1 MNHKYIAFEGLDG
14 AGKDTQKNLA
24 VQYIQ
29 DKDKY
34 AFIRQMREPS
44 KFTESGRKLAELL
57 KGNTLDPQ
65 TALSYFIKDRVEL
78 SAIIRQNLEHS
89 HVISSR
95 CFLSSYLYQQ
105 TQGLSFDTIHEQHLT
120 EDIQYPDHIIFFDL
134 PVETLEKRLAGRGG
148 EREIFETL
156 EFQKRNREIAHE
168 TLPRITQSP
177 ISIIDASGT
186 KEEVFEQVKP
196 IIDDIFF

>member
-1 MNHKYIAFEGLDG
+1 M
-14 AGKDTQKNLA
+14 
-24 VQYIQ
+24 
-29 DKDKY
+29 
-34 AFIRQMREPS
+34 
-44 KFTESGRKLAELL
+44 
-57 KGNTLDPQ
+57 
-65 TALSYFIKDRVEL
+65 SYFIKDRVEL

-120 EDIQYPDHIIFFDL
+120 EDIQYPDYIIFFDL

-196 IIDDIFF
+196 LIDKLIF

>member
-57 KGNTLDPQ
+57 KWNTLDPQ

-105 TQGLSFDTIHEQHLT
+105 TQGLSFDTIHEQHLS
-120 EDIQYPDHIIFFDL
+120 EDIHYPDHILFFDL

>member
-196 IIDDIFF
+196 LIDKLIF

>member
-105 TQGLSFDTIHEQHLT
+105 TQGLSFDTIHEQHLS
-120 EDIQYPDHIIFFDL
+120 EDIHYPDHILFFDL

-196 IIDDIFF
+196 LIDKLIF

>member
-57 KGNTLDPQ
+57 KWNTLDPQ

-120 EDIQYPDHIIFFDL
+120 EDIQYPDYIIFFDL

-196 IIDDIFF
+196 LIDKLIF